1 MRFRPCIDL
10 RGGLVVQI
18 VGDTLE
24 AGGDPETNF
33 QTAVPAS
40 GFAERF
46 RKDGL
51 HGGHVIM
58 LGPGN
63 EEAAAGALAAFP
75 GGLQIG
81 GGIRSSNAA
90 RWIERGASA
99 VIVTSYVFENG
110 SLSRSRLDAL
120 VAAVGAERLVLDL
133 SCAPHDGRYFAMA
146 DRWRTR
152 TDVEV
157 CPDTLASL
165 SAYCAEFLIHA
176 VQVEGKQSGPDPA
189 LVELLSDAPPRPI
202 TYAGGIR
209 SREDIEL
216 IERVGR
222 GRLDFTVGSALDLFG
237 GTHLRYTDLVR
248 YCDSGPAP
256 EA

>member
-18 VGDTLE
+18 VGSTLE
-24 AGGDPETNF
+24 ASAGPETNF
-33 QTAVPAS
+33 QTDAPAS
-40 GFAERF
+40 DYAERF
-46 RKDGL
+46 RTDGL
-51 HGGHVIM
+51 DGGHVIM

-81 GGIRSSNAA
+81 GGIGPSNAA
-90 RWIERGASA
+90 KWIERGASA
-99 VIVTSYVFENG
+99 VIATSYVFENG
-110 SLSRSRLDAL
+110 SLSRSRLDEL
-120 VAAVGAERLVLDL
+120 VGAVGADRLVLDL
-133 SCAPHDGRYFAMA
+133 SCAPHDGRYFVMA

-152 TDVEV
+152 TELEV
-157 CPDTLASL
+157 GPDTLASL
-165 SAYCAEFLIHA
+165 SVHCAEFLIHA
-176 VQVEGKQSGPDPA
+176 VQVEGKQSGPDPT
-189 LVELLSDAPPRPI
+189 LVELLSDAAPRPI

-222 GRLDFTVGSALDLFG
+222 GRIDFTVGSALDLFG
-237 GTHLRYTDLVR
+237 GGHLRYDDLLQYR
-248 YCDSGPAP
+248 GP
-256 EA
+256 EAR